1 MNQNNQPYAL
11 VTGGSR
17 GIGKAISLQLA
28 QMGYHVLI
36 NYYSNKEAAE
46 ATLNTIEEFGGT
58 ATLLPFDV
66 GNQSSIKNALVAWSQ
81 KNSDHFIEV
90 LINNAGIKA
99 DNLMAFMQDEEWDNV
114 INTNL
119 NGLYWVT
126 KELLQP
132 MILKRKGKIVNIAS
146 LSGVR
151 GTAGQVNYSAA
162 KAGVIAFAKALS
174 QEVGPRNITVNT
186 VAPGFIQTDM
196 TEGLDQKSLSK
207 DIPLRRFGTAEE
219 VAHLVS
225 FLVSE
230 KANYITGQV
239 LQINGGLYS

>member
-1 MNQNNQPYAL
+1 MNQNNQSYAL

-17 GIGKAISLQLA
+17 GIGRAISLQLSK
-28 QMGYHVLI
+28 MGYHVLI
-36 NYYSNKEAAE
+36 NYHSNQEAAE
-46 ATLNTIEEFGGT
+46 VTLKLIIDQGGA

-66 GNQSSIKNALVAWSQ
+66 GDPSSIKNSLAEWS
-81 KNSDHFIEV
+81 KNHQEGFIEI

-99 DNLMAFMQDEEWDNV
+99 DNLMAFMREEEWTSV

-196 TEGLDQKSLSK
+196 TEQLDEKSLSK

-219 VAHLVS
+219 VAHLVG
-225 FLVSE
+225 FLISD